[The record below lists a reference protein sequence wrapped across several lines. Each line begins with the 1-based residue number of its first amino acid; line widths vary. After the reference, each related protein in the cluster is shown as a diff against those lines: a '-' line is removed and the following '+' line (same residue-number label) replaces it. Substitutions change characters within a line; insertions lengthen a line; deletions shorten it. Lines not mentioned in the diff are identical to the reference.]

1 MSNSEKTTA
10 ERNGE
15 RATLRRDRYKLE
27 ERRKSF
33 GTLQVAMG
41 SLMAGWDSPFLD
53 PDTAR
58 IERNRSLTREEIKAF
73 RRKNTKVCR
82 RREESK
88 SDSRQSQRSMVV
100 DKFDAENITGD
111 WWTKSDWAFLNEP
124 PLDETGKTY
133 SYASQFHVAEMTT
146 RKH

>member
-73 RRKNTKVCR
+73 RRKHEGLQKKG
-82 RREESK
+82 REQKRFE
-88 SDSRQSQRSMVV
+88 SQRSMVV